1 MRVCVLQSAYPDNR
15 QPDHDPGYHPEF
27 YIHMHSFEH
36 RWIRKDHAMQD
47 IESALEEKFDV
58 YFNLIWGQ
66 FPIIR
71 KQQLGA
77 LDSHP
82 LI

>member
-1 MRVCVLQSAYPDNR
+1 
-15 QPDHDPGYHPEF
+15 
-27 YIHMHSFEH
+27 
-36 RWIRKDHAMQD
+36 MQD